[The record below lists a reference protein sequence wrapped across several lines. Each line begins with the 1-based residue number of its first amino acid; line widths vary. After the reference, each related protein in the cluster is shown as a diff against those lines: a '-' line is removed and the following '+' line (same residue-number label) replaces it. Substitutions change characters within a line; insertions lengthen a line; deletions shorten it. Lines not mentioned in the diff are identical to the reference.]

1 MTAFS
6 LLLWLLVALAVA
18 LGALAALT
26 RVLTARGRRRAP
38 MLGRRIE
45 AGGAALHYVERGA
58 GPPVVFLHGAKGS
71 AYDAVLSV
79 GPELQKD
86 YRLLAFDRPGSG
98 YSARLPQGNGSPRAQ
113 AEAIHEALRRL
124 DALPAVLVAHS
135 AGAGVALAMA
145 LDHPDDVVGVV
156 TLGGYLF
163 PARDPDHT
171 PGRVLDRSLIG
182 PLLRATVIVP
192 FGALIAPL
200 VLRRVFFPAPVDA
213 RYAGVA
219 PGLALQPDSLAGDAI
234 DLRDYEAGLRE
245 LAGRYAEGMVPVVAI
260 HGLADYV
267 VSGAQAVRFAQLW
280 TPTRLVLLEDVG
292 HLPHFAAPQAVLEAV
307 AAATSASAARGRP
320 LLPAPSAEPIVAAP

>member
-1 MTAFS
+1 VTALS
-6 LLLWLLVALAVA
+6 PLLWLLVALAA
-18 LGALAALT
+18 ALAALA
-26 RVLTARGRRRAP
+26 VLTRMLVARGRRRAP
-38 MLGRRIE
+38 MLGTRIE

-58 GPPVVFLHGAKGS
+58 GLPVVFLHGAKGS
-71 AYDAVLSV
+71 AYDALLSV
-79 GPELQKD
+79 GPGLERD

-98 YSARLPQGNGSPRAQ
+98 YSGRLPRGNGSPRAQ
-113 AEAIHEALRRL
+113 AEAIHEALRQL

-145 LDHPDDVVGVV
+145 LDHAPDVAGVV

-171 PGRVLDRSLIG
+171 PGRVLSQPLIG
-182 PLLRATVIVP
+182 PLLRATVVVP

-219 PGLALQPDSLAGDAI
+219 PGLALQPQSLAGDAL

-245 LAGRYAEGMVPVVAI
+245 LTGRYADGTVPVVAV

-280 TPTRLVLLEDVG
+280 APTRLELLEDVG
-292 HLPHFAAPQAVLEAV
+292 HLPHFAAPQAVLQAV
-307 AAATSASAARGRP
+307 AEAWETA
-320 LLPAPSAEPIVAAP
+320 VVHV